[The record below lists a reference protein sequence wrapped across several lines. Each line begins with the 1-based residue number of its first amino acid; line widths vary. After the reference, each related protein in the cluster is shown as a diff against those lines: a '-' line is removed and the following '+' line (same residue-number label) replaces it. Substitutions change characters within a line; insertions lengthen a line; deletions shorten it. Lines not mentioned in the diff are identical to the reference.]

1 MTRALRAILAL
12 SLFFTGWGWT
22 DAGGFLRNP
31 ARCVFAGVLL
41 VFAMISPSHPI
52 FRAGADDTEMPIGHA
67 LATLLLV
74 PTLMA
79 GASALAYADR
89 HAILVFHF
97 EWCRWIGLNLF
108 TAGGW
113 IQWLSMRQLGNRY
126 SPLVALQSSHELVQK
141 GIYSR
146 VRHPMY
152 TGLLLALPG
161 IAAIFRSDFALP
173 VAIATAVFV
182 GIRIHTEERMLSAR
196 FVAEFE
202 SYKQRTKM
210 LIPAVF

>member
-1 MTRALRAILAL
+1 MTRMLRALLAL
-12 SLFFTGWGWT
+12 SLFLTGWGWT
-22 DAGGFLRNP
+22 DVAGFLRNP

-41 VFAMISPSHPI
+41 VFALISSSRTL
-52 FRAGADDTEMPIGHA
+52 FRSGFDDVEMPIGHA
-67 LATLLLV
+67 LATLILV

-79 GASALAYADR
+79 GATFLAYADR

-97 EWCRWIGLNLF
+97 EWCRWIGLSLF
-108 TAGGW
+108 TTGGW
-113 IQWLSMRQLGNRY
+113 IQWCSMRQLGSRY
-126 SPLVALQSSHELVQK
+126 SPLVALQSSHQLVQE

-161 IAAIFRSDFALP
+161 ISASFRSDFALP
-173 VAIATAVFV
+173 VAIATAAFI
-182 GIRIHTEERMLSAR
+182 GIRIHAEERMLSVR
-196 FVAEFE
+196 FGAEFQA
-202 SYKQRTKM
+202 YRQRTKM